1 MNSSSQ
7 RAMTPTKAQI
17 GRAGELLVQ
26 TKLLLGGIESAQ
38 MTTDTGI
45 DLVAY
50 SAIASAAITIQ
61 VKSNLQP
68 KPAGGKGKPHFGWWV
83 PTDCPAD
90 FVAFVDLQ
98 ESRVWIVRTTELP
111 EVAQQHSTRGYHL
124 FMSVDPAQPKRR
136 DGKPVHEYEF
146 TKYLLENRLH
156 DLF

>member
-1 MNSSSQ
+1 
-7 RAMTPTKAQI
+7 MTPTKAQI

-50 SAIASAAITIQ
+50 SASTHGALTIQ
-61 VKSNLQP
+61 VKANLQP
-68 KPAGGKGKPHFGWWV
+68 KPAGGRGKPHFDWYV

-90 FVAFVDLQ
+90 LVAFVDLQ
-98 ESRVWIVRTTELP
+98 GWRVWLVRTDELP
-111 EVAQQHSTRGYHL
+111 QVAQQQSTNKFHF
-124 FMSVDPAQPKRR
+124 FMSADPTQSKRR

-146 TKYLLENRLH
+146 TRFLIENRLH
-156 DLF
+156 ELF